1 MELTQLTQ
9 TTAVKTETVELG
21 PQPAPPPRAPAVVK
35 KEEAAADPADL
46 ALAQRRH
53 ARQIPE
59 EEAPGPSIRSLPPES
74 GTARGGQP
82 EAEAEK
88 RKPKAPKIPK
98 PAPVPAF
105 PAGPPEP
112 GRPPFLRKRPE
123 DISEFGEDKHL
134 FVKKKNTI
142 RKNKVR
148 APCRMRRGGAPGP
161 CGGD

>member
-9 TTAVKTETVELG
+9 TTAVKTETVEPG

-35 KEEAAADPADL
+35 EKEATADRANL

-59 EEAPGPSIRSLPPES
+59 EEAPGPSTRFLPPES

-88 RKPKAPKIPK
+88 KKPKALKIPK

-148 APCRMRRGGAPGP
+148 ARMSQRRGGAPGP